1 MENAQ
6 PDAVPASYAGKR
18 LGLMATVS
26 IAVVFPWIFFA
37 VLRVGQHCAI
47 QDIFAGDHDA
57 AALKIFGATFVYAGA
72 ALLLSRLNQRL
83 GFYPVL
89 GAIMVLIAVAA
100 VYGFPLAVAP
110 AVALAIALFLMWRGG
125 GYHCAPIQRW
135 LALALLVPG
144 AFAAL
149 LIVLVVRR
157 ELIDAWW

>member
-1 MENAQ
+1 MENAR
-6 PDAVPASYAGKR
+6 PDVVPVSYAGKR
-18 LGLMATVS
+18 LGIMATVS

-89 GAIMVLIAVAA
+89 GAIVVLIAVAA
-100 VYGFPLAVAP
+100 VYRFPLAVVP
-110 AVALAIALFLMWRGG
+110 AAALAIALFLMWRGR
-125 GYHCAPIQRW
+125 YHCAPIQRW
-135 LALALLVPG
+135 LAVALLVPG

-149 LIVLVVRR
+149 LIVLIVRR
-157 ELIDAWW
+157 ELLDAWW